1 VESKA
6 LETRR
11 LNESK
16 NFTVAIIEDDDFVQ
30 RRVTSSAHENSDET
44 LWRFGSCNDYANRFL
59 ARVPAIIISPRY
71 LPRVSARARAR
82 ARAIA

>member
-1 VESKA
+1 VESKT

-16 NFTVAIIEDDDFVQ
+16 NYTVAIIEADDFVQ
-30 RRVTSSAHENSDET
+30 RRVTSSADENSDET
-44 LWRFGSCNDYANRFL
+44 RFGSCNDYANRSL

-71 LPRVSARARAR
+71 LPRVST
-82 ARAIA
+82 RAIA